1 MNTITRDGLSDRLRA
16 LAQDEID
23 GVSAVLSP
31 GNSHD
36 VLTAAD
42 EIDRLRLTDA
52 ECAELDGIISD
63 FSEIAEFNEERCHPN
78 YANQARRRVAT
89 LRGLLER
96 LGGER

>member
-1 MNTITRDGLSDRLRA
+1 MNTITRDGLPDRLRA

-23 GVSAVLSP
+23 GVSSVLSP

-42 EIDRLRLTDA
+42 EIERLRLTDA
-52 ECAELDGIISD
+52 EREAVKKVLRRVREDYFAGRFSD
-63 FSEIAEFNEERCHPN
+63 SVEIA
-78 YANQARRRVAT
+78 AVID
-89 LRGLLER
+89 GLLER